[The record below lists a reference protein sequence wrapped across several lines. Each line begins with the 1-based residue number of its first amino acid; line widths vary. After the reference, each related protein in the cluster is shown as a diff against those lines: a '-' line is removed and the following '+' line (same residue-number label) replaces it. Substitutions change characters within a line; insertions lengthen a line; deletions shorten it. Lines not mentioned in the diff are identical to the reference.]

1 MKILR
6 FAAGVL
12 VTLLLSEPGAW
23 AQDLT
28 STSIYALS
36 FQNQRNIVRA
46 ASGTLVTVYQKGSP
60 ATSGGGL
67 VMAIS
72 RDNGLTWPEVTT
84 LVALPSVFP
93 DVAKGANDDRYIVYS
108 KNGDAV
114 SASADVGFLKLHY
127 QPASD
132 NWSIERQSV
141 VYDADSQTAGY
152 NGVVAWDGVRVWVAY
167 RFRDGAGF
175 RIVVKTSSDDGMTWQ
190 DSTTADVP
198 GPNADETAA
207 FVQIGDRLALIYY
220 HQDVEFKWR
229 WRVVSDPLDQWQP
242 SELIYRVTQAL
253 PSKSSY
259 SAVAD
264 DQGRIHLVFSS
275 RGIQYLQFDGLQWT
289 SSPVPLDAAGGY
301 PSIATDGSRVWAVW
315 KQVVGTSQSTIVWT
329 QYDPLTATWNAQL
342 NLLSDPSEAPPA
354 RAWCYSAAFGSFE
367 DVTLAAGNSVSRDVK
382 HSATT
387 VMLSINDDAVYVG
400 QRMPF
405 DYLRV
410 QLKVSGI
417 GGEVQWE
424 YWSGGAWVP
433 FTPQSGAYDFTK
445 SNSIRLWQ
453 GVEQAPIDWQ
463 QTSIGGDELLY
474 YVRARV
480 TTAFGTQPVGTQITS
495 IKLNDTPTTP
505 ARDHSF
511 SVVAW
516 LQRIVAPYAIL
527 VRQPTP

>member
-12 VTLLLSEPGAW
+12 VTLLLSEPGAR

-36 FQNQRNIVRA
+36 FQNQRHIIRA
-46 ASGTLVTVYQKGSP
+46 ASGTLAMIYEKGAPVS
-60 ATSGGGL
+60 SGGGL

-93 DVAKGANDDRYIVYS
+93 DVAKGANDDLYIVYS

-132 NWSIERQSV
+132 NWSIVRQSLV
-141 VYDADSQTAGY
+141 FDADSQTAGY
-152 NGVVAWDGVRVWVAY
+152 NGVAAWDGVSVWAAY
-167 RFRDGAGF
+167 RLHDGAGF
-175 RIVVKTSSDDGMTWQ
+175 RVVVKRSSDDGTTWQ

-198 GPNADETAA
+198 GPNADETATFA
-207 FVQIGDRLALIYY
+207 QTGDRLALIYY
-220 HQDVEFKWR
+220 HQDSQFKWR
-229 WRVVSDPLDQWQP
+229 WRFSSDPPDQWQP
-242 SELIYRVTQAL
+242 SELIYQVTQSL

-289 SSPVPLDAAGGY
+289 GSPVPLDAAGGY

-315 KQVVGTSQSTIVWT
+315 RHVVGTSQSTIVWR

-342 NLLSDPSEAPPA
+342 NLLSDPSETVPA

-367 DVTLAAGNSVSRDVK
+367 DVTLAAGDTVARDVK

-387 VMLSINDDAVYVG
+387 VMLGITDDAVYIG
-400 QRMPF
+400 QQTPF

-424 YWSGGAWVP
+424 YWNGGAWVP
-433 FTPQSGAYDFTK
+433 FTPQSGAYNFTK
-445 SNSIRLWQ
+445 SDSVRLWQ
-453 GVEQAPIDWQ
+453 GIEQAPLDWQ

-505 ARDHSF
+505 ARDQAF
-511 SVVAW
+511 RVVAW
-516 LQRIVAPYAIL
+516 LQRIVAPFTVL
-527 VRQPTP
+527 VWQPAP